1 VIGLS
6 ELLSARGCVPNAK
19 RVKLVRHKDSH
30 FDLEALRSAGSWP
43 SSRRT
48 HGRHRGGGSEA
59 SDPTGTPRASRGCV
73 TVQIPD
79 GQMESSGNTT
89 SAASMRYPV
98 AHSAEKS
105 TGMARDLVLANHRG
119 AGSGSVST
127 RIVIAARTDHRV
139 AMRVQ
144 PTWEGAVPA
153 PPDRR
158 PTRLPHRRDSLPPP
172 PWRGRVTAAK
182 AAHPLNCYKVS

>member
-105 TGMARDLVLANHRG
+105 TGMARDLVLANHRLCQRH
-119 AGSGSVST
+119 
-127 RIVIAARTDHRV
+127 RIGVRHVYLTAAIRCHR
-139 AMRVQ
+139 RR
-144 PTWEGAVPA
+144 GAVA
-153 PPDRR
+153 SRLRKR
-158 PTRLPHRRDSLPPP
+158 PTP
-172 PWRGRVTAAK
+172 
-182 AAHPLNCYKVS
+182 